1 MFEGDEDINIV
12 TDDAPIGGILA
23 TQLPSLALTPRCDSG
38 FASGSLVS
46 SLVSSPQ
53 PQLTN
58 PMCTPPVQYQRQES
72 GFSEAIVEPFEQLN
86 IAPVPKPSSP
96 KHEKLQ
102 APTPY
107 FAEYYEPDSD
117 GDCQLHLAIA
127 SGFVEVVFA
136 LIRMAPHPSYLDIQ
150 NNELY
155 APLHIAVLMNQPG
168 MVRRLV
174 VAGATSEIRDL
185 EGNTPLHLAAKRGY
199 LECAEALL
207 RSVSNQEL
215 REAAVTAD
223 SVQCQSVIDLKN
235 YHGEHCVHLATFGQH
250 TNFLRLLSWNGA
262 DMNATE
268 GRSGKTALHYAV
280 NKRDLNLVGFLATGC
295 RVNLNVRDW
304 SGRTPLQCA
313 LINGDQDIVAILAA
327 IPGCDTTPEDIME
340 DLDEDIEDDE
350 FSRESWGDIEVNG
363 IPVESTA

>member
-1 MFEGDEDINIV
+1 MFEEEEIV
-12 TDDAPIGGILA
+12 TDDAPVGGIIA
-23 TQLPSLALTPRCDSG
+23 TQLPSLSLPPRCDSG
-38 FASGSLVS
+38 FASGSLQG
-46 SLVSSPQ
+46 SLVASPQ
-53 PQLTN
+53 QQLTN
-58 PMCTPPVQYQRQES
+58 PMCTPAVQYHRQES
-72 GFSEAIVEPFEQLN
+72 GFCEAIVDNFEQLN
-86 IAPVPKPSSP
+86 ISIAPVPEPSP
-96 KHEKLQ
+96 QKHEKVQ

-215 REAAVTAD
+215 RDAAVTAD

-327 IPGCDTTPEDIME
+327 IPGCDTTPEDTME
-340 DLDEDIEDDE
+340 DLDEEIEDEE
-350 FSRESWGDIEVNG
+350 FGRDSWGDIEVNG